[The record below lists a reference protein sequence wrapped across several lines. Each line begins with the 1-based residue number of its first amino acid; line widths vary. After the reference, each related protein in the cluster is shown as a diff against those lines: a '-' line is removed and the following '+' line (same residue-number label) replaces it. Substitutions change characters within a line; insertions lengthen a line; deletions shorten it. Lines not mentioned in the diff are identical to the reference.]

1 MKKRNEKT
9 EEEREKVCSGGGKLH
24 RTAKPNIESEVY
36 NNSKKYD

>member
-24 RTAKPNIESEVY
+24 RTAKVQLRARIL
-36 NNSKKYD
+36 